1 MKRRLLNIFFLGIK
15 ELRSLWQDKLMT
27 ILILYSFSVGIY
39 IGATATTTELNK
51 VPIAFVDE
59 DRSALSGRLL
69 SAFYGPRFLTP
80 FLISADKVDPG
91 MDAGIY
97 TFVITIPPSFEE
109 DVLRGRSPA
118 LQLNIDATRMS
129 QAGIGAGYI
138 QQIVNDEVQTFLQGY
153 RSETAL
159 PVELVTRMKF
169 NPALESTW
177 FGSIMELIE
186 QVSLLSIILSGAA
199 LIREREHGTLEHLLV
214 MPVNAAEVMLSK
226 VWSMA
231 AVVITATALSL
242 HFLVEG
248 ILGVPVSGSEG
259 LFLFGALLML
269 FSTTSMGILMGTV
282 ARSMPQFG
290 LIVILTILPLQILS
304 GSITPFES
312 MPKAVQYLMSL
323 APTPHFV
330 GMAQAVLYRGA
341 GIDVV
346 WPQLL
351 AIGGIGLVY
360 FLLSLS
366 LFRRSLAKIS

>member
-1 MKRRLLNIFFLGIK
+1 MKQRLMNIFILGIK
-15 ELRSLWQDKLMT
+15 ELRSLWQDRLML
-27 ILILYSFSVGIY
+27 ILIFYSFSVGIY
-39 IGATATTTELNK
+39 ISATATTTELNK

-59 DRSALSGRLL
+59 DRSVLSGRLI
-69 SAFYGPRFLTP
+69 SAFYEPRFLPP
-80 FLISADKVDPG
+80 FLINASEVDAG

-97 TFVITIPPSFEE
+97 TFVITIPPSFEK
-109 DVLRGRSPA
+109 DVLRGRTPS

-138 QQIVNDEVQTFLQGY
+138 QQIINDELQAFQYGH
-153 RSETAL
+153 RSETPLSVA
-159 PVELVTRMKF
+159 LVTRMKF

-214 MPVNAAEVMLSK
+214 MPVSAVEVMLSK
-226 VWSMA
+226 IWSMA

-248 ILGVPVSGSEG
+248 VLDVPVKGSEW

-269 FSTTSMGILMGTV
+269 FSTTSLGILMATV

-312 MPKAVQYLMSL
+312 MPEVIQYFMNL

-330 GMAQAVLYRGA
+330 RMAQAVLYRGA
-341 GIDVV
+341 GLDVV
-346 WPQLL
+346 WPELI
-351 AIGGIGLVY
+351 AIGGIGLIY

-366 LFRRSLAKIS
+366 LFRRSLAKAS